1 RLDEGQ
7 FALDRRQHEVR
18 ALVRDTIELFA
29 PVAGEKRIRL
39 DAQVATAPLYAWCD
53 RDRILQ
59 VLSNL
64 VGNAIKFTPAGG
76 SLTLRV
82 EASGT
87 MALFCVVDTGPGIAP
102 AELKKVF
109 GRYWRGRAQ
118 ARRSSTGTGLGLFI
132 AKSIVDTHA
141 GEIWAQST
149 LGRG

>member
-1 RLDEGQ
+1 RILVRDGATERMTKQIEIIERAAMRMNGLVRDLLDEVRLDEGQ

-39 DAQVATAPLYAWCD
+39 DAQVATARLYAWCD

-76 SLTLRV
+76 SITLRV

-87 MALFCVVDTGPGIAP
+87 MALFCVEDTGPGIAP

-109 GRYWRGRAQ
+109 GR
-118 ARRSSTGTGLGLFI
+118 
-132 AKSIVDTHA
+132 
-141 GEIWAQST
+141 
-149 LGRG
+149 